1 MIDFICFSVNNWQRR
16 KARKQQFMLHF
27 SRRDDVGKV
36 LYVEPP
42 LELLRLFI
50 FPLREL
56 GDAENRRRWMRGVSF
71 CVESLS
77 EKLFVFTPLFI
88 VPFAYRSQVIYNLNL
103 FIASVI
109 IKRKCK
115 NLGFRSP
122 VLWLYHPWDCLLLKF
137 FRNRILSVFDWAE
150 EWSEYFTELSF
161 ERRKRIKTLEKKL
174 IKEVDL
180 VFTVSQDL
188 AVEAKTIRPDACR
201 IMDGTVF
208 EVFDLTEE
216 HTPDDMRYIKKP
228 IAGYLGTVS
237 DRIDI
242 ELLQAMSREIP
253 FISIVLVGDILYPRV
268 DISKL
273 RDFKNI
279 YLLGSR
285 NYEELGSYARL
296 FDVCILPYLM
306 RPHTPPPTK
315 IFDYLATGKPIVSI
329 FLPEL
334 AGFAGL
340 IKLAHTKEDFI
351 DLVRESLDEHDTAIS
366 DKRRQKARDNSWS
379 ARTGEILMII
389 EQKLKAK
396 KP

>member
-1 MIDFICFSVNNWQRR
+1 
-16 KARKQQFMLHF
+16 MLHF

-50 FPLREL
+50 FPFQEL
-56 GDAENRRRWMRGVSF
+56 SSAENRRRWRRGLSF
-71 CVESLS
+71 RDESLS
-77 EKLFVFTPLFI
+77 DKLYIFTPLFI

-109 IKRKCK
+109 IKHKCK
-115 NLGFRSP
+115 SLGFRSA
-122 VLWLYHPWDCLLLKF
+122 VLWLYHPWDYLLLKF
-137 FRNRILSVFDWAE
+137 FRDRILSIFDWAE
-150 EWSEYFTELSF
+150 EWSEYFTELSY
-161 ERRKRIKTLEKKL
+161 ERRKSIKTLEKKL
-174 IKEVDL
+174 IREVDL

-188 AVEAKTIRPDACR
+188 AAEAKRIRPDAYR

-208 EVFDLTEE
+208 EVFDIMEE
-216 HTPDDMRYIKKP
+216 HIPGDMQDIKKP

-242 ELLQAMSREIP
+242 ELLQAMSRRFP
-253 FISIVLVGDILYPRV
+253 FMSIVLIGDILYPRV

-296 FDVCILPYLM
+296 FDVCILPYLI
-306 RPHTPPPTK
+306 RPYTPPPTK

-334 AGFAGL
+334 AGFADL
-340 IKLAHTKEDFI
+340 IKLAHTKEEFM
-351 DLVRESLDEHDTAIS
+351 DLVRESLDEHDTAMS
-366 DKRRQKARDNSWS
+366 NKRRQKAKDNSWS
-379 ARTGEILMII
+379 ARVDQILLII
-389 EQKLKAK
+389 RQKLKSEK
-396 KP
+396 L

>member
-1 MIDFICFSVNNWQRR
+1 MIDFICFSVNNWQKR

-50 FPLREL
+50 FPFREL
-56 GDAENRRRWMRGVSF
+56 GNTENRRRWMRGLSF
-71 CVESLS
+71 RAGSLS
-77 EKLFVFTPLFI
+77 EKLYVFTPLFI
-88 VPFAYRSQVIYNLNL
+88 LPFAYRARMIYNINL
-103 FIASVI
+103 LISSLI
-109 IKRKCK
+109 IKHKCK
-115 NLGFRSP
+115 SLGFRSA
-122 VLWLYHPWDCLLLKF
+122 VLWLYHPWDYLLLKF
-137 FRNRILSVFDWAE
+137 FSDRILSVFDWAE
-150 EWSEYFTELSF
+150 EWSEYFIELSF
-161 ERRKRIKTLEKKL
+161 ERRKRIKALEKKL
-174 IKEVDL
+174 VKEVDL

-188 AVEAKTIRPDACR
+188 LGEAKAIRPDAYR

-208 EVFDLTEE
+208 EVFDVTEDNI
-216 HTPDDMRYIKKP
+216 PDDMKHIKKP

-237 DRIDI
+237 DRIDTG
-242 ELLQAMSREIP
+242 LLQAMSRRIP
-253 FISIVLVGDILYPRV
+253 FMSIVLIGDILYPRV

-285 NYEELGSYARL
+285 NYEELGSYARV
-296 FDVCILPYLM
+296 FDVCILPYLI
-306 RPHTPPPTK
+306 RPYTPPSTK
-315 IFDYLATGKPIVSI
+315 IYDYLATGKPIVSM

-334 AGFAGL
+334 AGFADL
-340 IKLAHTKEDFI
+340 IKMAHTQEDFI
-351 DLVRESLDEHDTAIS
+351 DLVRESLDEHDAVMS
-366 DKRRQKARDNSWS
+366 NKRRQKARDNSWS